1 MSGNYAGRP
10 LSFCVYH
17 VLLFSAANAL
27 FMPDYS
33 CDALIIGSGQAGNP
47 LAKYLAEVGQKVI
60 LVEKAQMG
68 GSCLNY
74 GCVPT
79 KTLLASATRAHQ
91 VRTADALG
99 IRVASEVQVDMPA
112 VMTRKNKL
120 LNESRSSLTESL
132 APEHENIT
140 LLRGH
145 AAFKSPHQVRVQ
157 ETQDRASEITAKQVF
172 IDTGTRA
179 AVPEIP
185 GLAGTGFLTTTELLN
200 LEEVPEHLLI
210 LGGGY
215 IGLEFGQMF
224 RRFGSRVSII
234 EHGDQVLAHEDNDV
248 CEAIQGALEAEQIEF
263 VLNAEVRAVARNAAG
278 QYTLTTHTRQ
288 GERRLHGSH
297 LLVATGR
304 IPNSDQLGLELAG
317 IKTDEQG
324 YIKVNSRLQTNVPHI
339 YALGDVHGGPQFTH
353 ISYDD
358 FRVIR
363 DNLSGSA
370 RRSAKQRPLPYCV
383 FTDPPLARVGLNEE
397 QAKEKQ
403 IPYRVSITQV
413 KHISRAQQTGQDAG
427 FWKVLVGP
435 DDRLLGAAILGAEAG
450 EIMTILQVAMAGRL
464 RYQQLADM
472 VIAHPI
478 WAEGLNVAFKNL

>member
-1 MSGNYAGRP
+1 MA
-10 LSFCVYH
+10 
-17 VLLFSAANAL
+17 
-27 FMPDYS
+27 DYS

-47 LAKYLAEVGQKVI
+47 LAKYLAEAGHKVI

-91 VRTADALG
+91 VRTASEFG
-99 IRVASEVQVDMPA
+99 VRVASAVQLDMPA
-112 VMTRKNKL
+112 VMARKDKL
-120 LNESRSSLTESL
+120 LAESRRSLTDSL
-132 APEHENIT
+132 APEHPNIT

-145 AAFKSPHQVRVQ
+145 AAFTAPHQVRVQ
-157 ETQDRASEITAKQVF
+157 ETQDHASEVTAKQVF

-179 AVPEIP
+179 AVPNIP
-185 GLAGTGFLTTTELLN
+185 GLAGTGFLTTTELLS

-234 EHGDQVLAHEDNDV
+234 EHGDQVLTHEDDDV
-248 CEAIQGALEAEQIEF
+248 CQAIQSALETEQIEF
-263 VLNAEVRAVARNAAG
+263 VLNAEVRHVSRNAAG

-304 IPNSDQLGLELAG
+304 VPNSDQLGLELAG
-317 IKTDEQG
+317 VKTDAQG

-363 DNLSGSA
+363 DNLSTPA
-370 RRSAKQRPLPYCV
+370 PRRSAKQRPLPYCV
-383 FTDPPLARVGLNEE
+383 FTDPPLARIGLNEA
-397 QAKEKQ
+397 QAKAKQ
-403 IPYRVSITQV
+403 LPYRVSITPV
-413 KHISRAQQTGQDAG
+413 KHISRAQQTGQQAG

-464 RYQQLADM
+464 RYQQLTDM
-472 VIAHPI
+472 VIAHPV
-478 WAEGLNVAFKNL
+478 WAEGLNVAFKNLGEEVTG